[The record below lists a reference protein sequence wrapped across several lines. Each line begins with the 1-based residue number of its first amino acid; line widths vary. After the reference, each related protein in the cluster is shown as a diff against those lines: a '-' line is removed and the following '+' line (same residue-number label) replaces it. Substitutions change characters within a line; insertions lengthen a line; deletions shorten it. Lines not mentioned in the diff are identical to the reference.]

1 MFYAQFVLS
10 KKGPLSKIWLAAH
23 WERKL
28 TKAQIFETN
37 VQDAVD
43 EIMKPKVKLS
53 LRTTGHLLLGLVRIY
68 SRKAKYVLSD
78 LNEAFLKIKMAFRP
92 GYDINLP
99 LRSQEENILTLRC
112 FQKSD
117 LLMDLDDIPDFDPYE
132 TPKMQQYKTKQVH
145 IGQITLPEDN
155 CETSSVYSEVVNKD
169 DFGMGSQHKGDQFGF
184 EESFHDDFETARHG
198 KYSNIAGNSF
208 EHRGPHSLLEDDVF
222 GRKANEDFGA
232 DDFGDMGNAMD
243 LDNLFEQPMDLD
255 HLEAPRKQSDL
266 ASLGR
271 EPLAHIDNTSN
282 FSESTGIVLEPLDQ
296 VAFNQKHQEKAVVRQ
311 RRKRR
316 LVVDEQKNISGDEM
330 KANMADYSD
339 IVQSLDLAPP
349 TKRLMRLKENGTTE
363 KLFSMPG
370 CINAIQNPQTLKLY
384 QSHLVLCAKDMNEYL
399 TEEIHR
405 DLGLVDNFDELDN
418 LDNMQDWNPNTPF
431 VPEPYEDNAIA
442 NQENIE
448 PQDAE
453 VPNGAMPTP
462 ASEKRGSGL
471 KSCLQEG
478 DEDEED
484 EHLISRRTKGI
495 LHSIVVKLKANDNK
509 IVFEDLFTRGST
521 RRTAAQKFY
530 ALLELRK
537 RQAIEVEQSEP
548 YAPIEVMPGSRME
561 EALTAIASNL

>member
-28 TKAQIFETN
+28 SKAQIFETN

-43 EIMKPKVKLS
+43 EILKPKVKLS

-68 SRKAKYVLSD
+68 SRKAKYVLAD
-78 LNEAFLKIKMAFRP
+78 CNEAFLKIKMAFRP
-92 GYDINLP
+92 GAADIE
-99 LRSQEENILTLRC
+99 LREREERDGSGISR
-112 FQKSD
+112 D
-117 LLMDLDDIPDFDPYE
+117 LLLDFDDIPDFDPYE
-132 TPKMQQYKTKQVH
+132 TPKVQQYKTNQVP

-155 CETSSVYSEVVNKD
+155 FETSSVYSEVVNKD
-169 DFGMGSQHKGDQFGF
+169 DFGIGSQRKGDQFGF
-184 EESFHDDFETARHG
+184 EESFQDDFETARHG
-198 KYSNIAGNSF
+198 KHSNIAGNSY
-208 EHRGPHSLLEDDVF
+208 EHRPHSLLEDDVF
-222 GRKANEDFGA
+222 GRKANDDFGA
-232 DDFGDMGNAMD
+232 DDFGDMGNALD
-243 LDNLFEQPMDLD
+243 LDNLFEQALDLD
-255 HLEAPRKQSDL
+255 RPTSVEVPRRQNDL
-266 ASLGR
+266 APMEV
-271 EPLAHIDNTSN
+271 EPLALSRNNSN

-296 VAFNQKHQEKAVVRQ
+296 ALNQQHQQKPVRQ

-330 KANMADYSD
+330 KANMANYSD

-349 TKRLMRLKENGTTE
+349 TKKLMRLKESGTTE

-384 QSHLVLCAKDMNEYL
+384 QSHLVLCTRDMNENL
-399 TEEIHR
+399 TMEIHR
-405 DLGLVDNFDELDN
+405 DLGLVENLDELDN
-418 LDNMQDWNPNTPF
+418 LDNMQDWNPNTPI
-431 VPEPYEDNAIA
+431 VPEPYEDNVSA

-453 VPNGAMPTP
+453 VPNGAMPIP
-462 ASEKRGSGL
+462 GSEKRGSGR
-471 KSCLQEG
+471 KSLLQEMDEISE
-478 DEDEED
+478 DEDD

-537 RQAIEVEQSEP
+537 RLAIEVEQSEP
-548 YAPIEVMPGSRME
+548 YASIEVMPGSRME
-561 EALTAIASNL
+561 EALSAIASNL